1 MGEFLRNTFIAIGA
15 DESAALGTTLL
26 TKEKAPQSY
35 STARYA
41 FVSSGHVSSA
51 ENNRYYGLR
60 EFVESLIA
68 WLSFVSLDPCKIY

>member
-15 DESAALGTTLL
+15 DESAALSTTLL

-41 FVSSGHVSSA
+41 FVSSGYVANA
-51 ENNRYYGLR
+51 ENNRYMIP
-60 EFVESLIA
+60 ESL
-68 WLSFVSLDPCKIY
+68 LNH